1 MNQPVRVP
9 KAASLVAASLRR
21 RIVLGDLDEGDAL
34 PNETELMRFYEVSRP
49 TLREALRILET
60 ESLISVKRGARGG
73 ARVSVPDASVTARH
87 AALVLRMQGTTLED
101 VFVSRLIIE
110 PAAVRLLA
118 ARAGV
123 DPEVLAPL
131 RELHDEASGVID
143 DRAAYASVAARFHEQ
158 VIELAGNRTL
168 TLVGLI
174 LMEIVE
180 PHNRAT
186 FAVIDRGEAVIDQ
199 AQGDHSDLLES
210 LARGDGDAAAAIWE
224 EHMRGAMA
232 TSLAALG
239 ASTADRPSRDVG
251 LRPGGQPLPR
261 SRSKD
266 STVARCILD
275 PSKPI
280 RATGSTCR
288 MTRRGESSTST

>member
-1 MNQPVRVP
+1 LNQPVRVP
-9 KAASLVAASLRR
+9 KAASLVADSVRR
-21 RIVLGDLDEGDAL
+21 RIVLGELSEGEAL
-34 PNETELMRFYEVSRP
+34 PSETELMRFYEVSRP

-73 ARVSVPDASVTARH
+73 ARVAVPDASVTARH
-87 AALVLRMQGTTLED
+87 AALLLRMQGTTLED

-118 ARAGV
+118 VRAGA
-123 DPEVLAPL
+123 DPEVLTPL
-131 RELHDEASGVID
+131 RELHEESRRVID

-186 FAVIDRGEAVIDQ
+186 FAAIERGEAVAEKAQ
-199 AQGDHSDLLES
+199 ADHTDLLDA
-210 LARGDGDAAAAIWE
+210 LAEGDGDTAARIWE
-224 EHMRGAMA
+224 AHVRGAMDA
-232 TSLAALG
+232 SLAALG
-239 ASTADRPSRDVG
+239 ASTRID
-251 LRPGGQPLPR
+251 PLEI
-261 SRSKD
+261 S
-266 STVARCILD
+266 
-275 PSKPI
+275 
-280 RATGSTCR
+280 G
-288 MTRRGESSTST
+288 